1 MNDPWKRVTKAVE
14 LFSLPDV
21 YFKLKT
27 ILDDPGYSMAK
38 VAIVISQDP
47 AITLRLLRIVNS
59 SYYGLRT
66 KVETVDRAVTLLGTD
81 QVHDLV
87 LTTSVTQS
95 FKGLVTEVVDM
106 EKFWRKSVSCAII
119 ARLLAYATKGCSGE
133 RLFVAGLLHDI
144 GHLVMY
150 QTLPEL
156 CLEAMET
163 AKNNH
168 EPVYKTER
176 FFIGFDYAKAGS
188 VIMKSWGLP
197 QSLTVTTEFHIEPQ
211 KAVKYQLETAIIHLA
226 SLLCKID
233 EENCFNEGALR
244 VDPLAWNITGLTP
257 EQCLDIEHDAEN
269 EITAVMNLIFK

>member
-1 MNDPWKRVTKAVE
+1 MNDSWKQVTNAVE

-27 ILDDPGYSMAK
+27 ILADPGYSMAK
-38 VAIVISQDP
+38 VAVVISQDP

-66 KVETVDRAVTLLGTD
+66 KVETVDRAITLLGTD

-95 FKGLVTEVVDM
+95 FKGLVTKVMDM
-106 EKFWRKSVSCAII
+106 EKFWRSSVSCAII
-119 ARLLAYATKGCSGE
+119 SRLLAYATEGCNGE

-150 QTLPEL
+150 QTLPQL
-156 CLEAMET
+156 CLEALET
-163 AKNNH
+163 AKENK

-188 VIMKSWGLP
+188 VIMESWGLP
-197 QSLTVTTEFHIEPQ
+197 KSLTETTQFHVEPE
-211 KAVKYQLETAIIHLA
+211 KAEKYQLETALIHIS
-226 SLLCKID
+226 SLLCKSD
-233 EENCFNEGALR
+233 ENTPFNEDALT
-244 VDPLAWNITGLTP
+244 VGQLAWNLTKLNP
-257 EQCLDIEHDAEN
+257 EQCIEIKHDAEN
-269 EITAVMNLIFK
+269 EINAVMNLIFK